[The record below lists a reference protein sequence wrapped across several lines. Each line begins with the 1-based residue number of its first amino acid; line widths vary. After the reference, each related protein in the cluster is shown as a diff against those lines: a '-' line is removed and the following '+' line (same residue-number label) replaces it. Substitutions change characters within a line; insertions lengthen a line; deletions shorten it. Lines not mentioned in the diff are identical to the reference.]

1 MALRLYWTIDALVL
15 PLGVAPRHLRSLDHI
30 SAMVRAQ
37 GANVF
42 ESAGRILFVNL
53 ILSGHRWQRP
63 FVNVCVC
70 LTALS
75 SREGSSCPCLMS
87 SHHHHSIHHSHPL
100 AHLFK
105 KPPVKRAFLYGLNKQ
120 NQHLVC
126 YLFQKFL
133 TGSGLCPMHSSSND
147 KAQDQR
153 STQHAA
159 AAEALATA

>member
-42 ESAGRILFVNL
+42 ESAGSILFVNL

-75 SREGSSCPCLMS
+75 SEGSSCPCLMS
-87 SHHHHSIHHSHPL
+87 SHHSIHILWPIFS
-100 AHLFK
+100 K
-105 KPPVKRAFLYGLNKQ
+105 NRRAGQEGL
-120 NQHLVC
+120 LW
-126 YLFQKFL
+126 
-133 TGSGLCPMHSSSND
+133 S
-147 KAQDQR
+147 
-153 STQHAA
+153 
-159 AAEALATA
+159 